1 MVPHRVPPRVAL
13 ALLMATLATLAAP
26 SSTAAPA
33 PPRLAPPPAG
43 WEHVQGYCGRQNFVC
58 QRRFGQGDRYRSCM
72 ARRGCAVGGGGGGS
86 QGGNRCESRA
96 RFCGRRF
103 QNGSPQFNRCLRRGG
118 C

>member
-1 MVPHRVPPRVAL
+1 M
-13 ALLMATLATLAAP
+13 
-26 SSTAAPA
+26 
-33 PPRLAPPPAG
+33 
-43 WEHVQGYCGRQNFVC
+43 QGYCGRQNFVC